1 VSTLASVETH
11 RAATLVRKRI
21 GVRDI
26 DVLPLRPFRRSM
38 TIGSALDRRILSG
51 SRSPIVMQALPPSA
65 LSCHA
70 ADRAC
75 CVGRA
80 KVVCEEIS
88 PGSSDHEQ
96 IGRQDPAFARAII
109 EFGPTP
115 VNLDHVVLTH
125 SHNDHIGSGSPSRRL
140 GRGHGPPPGGTD
152 HRRSQAPPCAAI
164 RANRDPAPQINPSV
178 THSPP
183 LYFTSGALP
192 HLPHHECAER
202 TRDGPTHPKHRHPE
216 NGLRLT
222 CQHALGKEKTTSNTN
237 NPTPNTRLSAQFRHQ
252 SVLISTHYLK

>member
-1 VSTLASVETH
+1 MTFKGIWRRIFSAIWCTSTAASS
-11 RAATLVRKRI
+11 LSGI

-26 DVLPLRPFRRSM
+26 DVLPPRPFRRSM
-38 TIGSALDRRILSG
+38 TIGRALDRRILSG
-51 SRSPIVMQALPPSA
+51 SRSPIVMRALPPSA
-65 LSCHA
+65 LSC
-70 ADRAC
+70 RAC

-88 PGSSDHEQ
+88 PGSADHEQ
-96 IGRQDPAFARAII
+96 IGRPDPAFARAII

-164 RANRDPAPQINPSV
+164 RANRDPAPQINQSL
-178 THSPP
+178 SE
-183 LYFTSGALP
+183 ALP
-192 HLPHHECAER
+192 ASLLHQRSAAAPTASRMCR
-202 TRDGPTHPKHRHPE
+202 THRDGQTHPKHRYPE

-222 CQHALGKEKTTSNTN
+222 FQHALGN
-237 NPTPNTRLSAQFRHQ
+237 Q
-252 SVLISTHYLK
+252 